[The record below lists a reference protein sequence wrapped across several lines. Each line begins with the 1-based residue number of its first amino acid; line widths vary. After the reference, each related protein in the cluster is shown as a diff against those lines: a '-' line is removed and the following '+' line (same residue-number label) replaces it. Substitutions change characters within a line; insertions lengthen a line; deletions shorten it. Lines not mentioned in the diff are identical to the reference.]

1 MASAGTPVV
10 VLQESSALEAI
21 LDVPEATPI
30 PIRSGDPVT
39 LYVEGLAD
47 PLETQVS
54 RVSHRVDPQTRTY
67 EVRAELEQP
76 GSDLKAGSYARAEIR
91 CTRATARPVVDQ
103 SALLTRDGRSY
114 ALRVEDGVVRR
125 VQIRRGI
132 VDGDRAEVLQGL
144 AEGDLAVRGEAVT
157 RLADGARLRI
167 IDSQPEVS
175 TAHLETAP

>member
-1 MASAGTPVV
+1 
-10 VLQESSALEAI
+10 
-21 LDVPEATPI
+21 
-30 PIRSGDPVT
+30 
-39 LYVEGLAD
+39 
-47 PLETQVS
+47 
-54 RVSHRVDPQTRTY
+54 
-67 EVRAELEQP
+67 
-76 GSDLKAGSYARAEIR
+76 
-91 CTRATARPVVDQ
+91 
-103 SALLTRDGRSY
+103 LLTRDGRSY